1 MTYRKH
7 LESNR
12 SRINVSSLLLSL
24 LKPGWTCQGW
34 AAPADQV
41 VPARGTGVSR
51 GLTLQN
57 FWGHRLLSSF
67 FSLLFKITCLF
78 PVSPTTSLLGSGPW
92 MLLWP
97 VCCGPPG
104 PSRRMLHT
112 ARVCW
117 VNHCRTQG
125 PHIGIEC
132 RRWCESSLATSATT
146 RGPRHLAALPDG
158 IASKVV
164 CSEVCKTEWKC
175 CEKRHSCRIS
185 CTRSFQ

>member
-24 LKPGWTCQGW
+24 LKPGWTCQSW

-78 PVSPTTSLLGSGPW
+78 PVSPTTSLREVAPGCCCDQCVVDRLVLAEGCFTQQGSAG
-92 MLLWP
+92 
-97 VCCGPPG
+97 
-104 PSRRMLHT
+104 
-112 ARVCW
+112 
-117 VNHCRTQG
+117 
-125 PHIGIEC
+125 
-132 RRWCESSLATSATT
+132 
-146 RGPRHLAALPDG
+146 
-158 IASKVV
+158 
-164 CSEVCKTEWKC
+164 
-175 CEKRHSCRIS
+175 
-185 CTRSFQ
+185 